1 MQRHHHQQ
9 NQQQN
14 GNQRKTTTTDKNREG
29 TDYLTDD
36 TTTDYDS
43 GREDGTEE
51 MPIWIGKEDVRY
63 VSGVTEATTSND
75 VIAVLIQDELNNRK
89 YKNVDGLRHE
99 VDDYILVE
107 KWHDVESKL
116 DGDTK
121 VLPLY
126 QAWGDLHNEMRFQLK
141 INKEK
146 LRQRLADTKV
156 KGERIE
162 RKKEKLSLVTKLMK
176 RVLIQGEYIQKHISV
191 LK

>member
-1 MQRHHHQQ
+1 MHRE
-9 NQQQN
+9 QQQKDN
-14 GNQRKTTTTDKNREG
+14 PHNHKMSDKNHDG
-29 TDYLTDD
+29 TDYLTD
-36 TTTDYDS
+36 YDS
-43 GREDGTEE
+43 GQEDDDDGTEE
-51 MPIWIGKEDVRY
+51 MPIWIGKDDVRY
-63 VSGVTEATTSND
+63 VSGVTEATTCND
-75 VIAVLIQDELNNRK
+75 IIAVLIQDELNNQK

-126 QAWGDLHNEMRFQLK
+126 QAWGDLHNEMRFRLK

-146 LRQRLADTKV
+146 LRARLTETKA
-156 KGERIE
+156 KGEKIE